1 MRAMAGDLAGRLG
14 GSRGT
19 DRVLRGAGK
28 RYEITRDGFR
38 EIAAGGD
45 LRRMAFV
52 DGGNAVISE
61 SPVFVAAVNRVYYA
75 LFRGAE
81 KLRPRAANRLQF
93 LSYVLAGAAGSSG
106 GGTAE
111 YAVRLFPYGDAGGLP
126 REDDMAASTDRIEQF
141 MEGEGRLAGEAVRR
155 AERGRAGGAGRAR
168 QGGHAGARRLAARPA
183 EGGEKVRGRPVPRGG
198 GQGGSRVRAGED
210 QQAGHRV
217 RRPAAGPHTG
227 DLRGGR
233 AAARVVHQGGRE
245 DIAWRPRVRH
255 GGKAAPAVAVPV
267 QVRDTAGAVRADGEA
282 EISSVLHSL
291 AANSGDA
298 SMPGYPYGLID
309 ADRFAKVRS
318 GEIPA
323 FRAELGARASSDCSL
338 SRILRYEAMQ
348 SAHDWLNRVT

>member
-141 MEGEGRLAGEAVRR
+141 MEGEAGSL
-155 AERGRAGGAGRAR
+155 
-168 QGGHAGARRLAARPA
+168 ARRFAELSVAARVA
-183 EGGEKVRGRPVPRGG
+183 RDELGKGDMLVLDGSLRDRLKGEKKY
-198 GQGGSRVRAGED
+198 AD
-210 QQAGHRV
+210 
-217 RRPAAGPHTG
+217 
-227 DLRGGR
+227 DLYR
-233 AAARVVHQGGRE
+233 AAADRGVVVCGLAKTSRLVTESGDPLLARILEISEGAALPPAWYIRVAEKISPGGRGFVM
-245 DIAWRPRVRH
+245 AVKLHPRSRFLFRFEILRE
-255 GGKAAPAVAVPV
+255 
-267 QVRDTAGAVRADGEA
+267 QYEQMGEA

-323 FRAELGARASSDCSL
+323 FRAELGARASSDRSL